1 MMTSALSLRDTQLLA
16 QKLGQLQAQLLHLPT
31 LSADDGYQ
39 WHLDSTRR
47 FAGEVSHDLAQV
59 FAAQESLTQG
69 KDQAHA

>member
-1 MMTSALSLRDTQLLA
+1 MRATLSPRDTQLLA

-31 LSADDGYQ
+31 LNADDEYQ

-59 FAAQESLTQG
+59 FAAQESLPQG
-69 KDQAHA
+69 KEQEHA